1 MPHYATRAMSASDIT
16 RQRLALSPLGKSGK
30 AKSVELLNPSGWQFA
45 IQVPWR
51 AHGGS
56 LILCSPAQVLV
67 CALVWCLAETA
78 ALARLGPRVTYSFK
92 IKDLVLCL
100 KWQLMTILQFLETEM
115 RRQIGGKWM
124 STASKYRTA
133 QAILQSISETW
144 CRLQRH
150 LCTDQSL
157 RAWSAPPLVAACRGE
172 KKRLWLAR
180 SARRPVVSTTTLAWI
195 ANGCVQKVMLLGYFN
210 KELSYVSFSVRS
222 YRKLA

>member
-1 MPHYATRAMSASDIT
+1 MTNRSLSSQRLIVIRCYAAASKVRVSLAALPRPWIILLRGVCNGIALLPRASGHECLQMPHYATRVMSASDIT
-16 RQRLALSPLGKSGK
+16 RERLALSPLGKSGK

-100 KWQLMTILQFLETEM
+100 KWQLMTILQCLGTEM
-115 RRQIGGKWM
+115 RRQSGGKWM
-124 STASKYRTA
+124 STRFRLPNLMLPRAS
-133 QAILQSISETW
+133 
-144 CRLQRH
+144 
-150 LCTDQSL
+150 
-157 RAWSAPPLVAACRGE
+157 
-172 KKRLWLAR
+172 
-180 SARRPVVSTTTLAWI
+180 
-195 ANGCVQKVMLLGYFN
+195 
-210 KELSYVSFSVRS
+210 
-222 YRKLA
+222 